1 MRRILVLTLLHG
13 VALAQPLAHSSVN
26 CVLRRLAAAGNLSDL
41 HWPDFWNY
49 RVHVHNFYEPTNYA
63 LAWTRS
69 HTVTTQAAATIEIL
83 RGADSK
89 GLNAE
94 DYDGSRWEAR
104 LCRLRDRQPPSEE
117 DLSRFDL
124 ALTVSVIR
132 SRRQYYVPLKSPVVV
147 KWTPMPG
154 ALGGGFNRH
163 VSEPDAGDS
172 FESWRPGATHL
183 TAPIMAKE
191 HNRSQTF
198 YFVCFQSESGSEKQT
213 VMCHSV
219 VPDWGSFASLF
230 LAWS

>member
-1 MRRILVLTLLHG
+1 MKGILGVMVLSAA
-13 VALAQPLAHSSVN
+13 VLARAPRPAAVDSPSL
-26 CVLRRLAAAGNLSDL
+26 LRRLAAAGNLSDL
-41 HWPDFWNY
+41 HWPDFSDD

-147 KWTPMPG
+147 
-154 ALGGGFNRH
+154 NCD
-163 VSEPDAGDS
+163 SDAWCS
-172 FESWRPGATHL
+172 RWRLQPTR
-183 TAPIMAKE
+183 I
-191 HNRSQTF
+191 
-198 YFVCFQSESGSEKQT
+198 
-213 VMCHSV
+213 
-219 VPDWGSFASLF
+219 
-230 LAWS
+230 